1 MKNGSDELISRLNM
15 AEDRVSRSE
24 DISTETPKTKKL
36 ITKRLK
42 KNPNKPGQKI
52 QELWDNKHCNI
63 CIMGITEGK
72 QRKKGIGKIFETMTD
87 SFSKFHASH

>member
-42 KNPNKPGQKI
+42 KKKPKQTRTEDPRTVGQ
-52 QELWDNKHCNI
+52 QTL
-63 CIMGITEGK
+63 
-72 QRKKGIGKIFETMTD
+72 
-87 SFSKFHASH
+87 

>member
-42 KNPNKPGQKI
+42 KKTQTNQ
-52 QELWDNKHCNI
+52 D
-63 CIMGITEGK
+63 
-72 QRKKGIGKIFETMTD
+72 RR
-87 SFSKFHASH
+87 SKNCGTTNTVTSA